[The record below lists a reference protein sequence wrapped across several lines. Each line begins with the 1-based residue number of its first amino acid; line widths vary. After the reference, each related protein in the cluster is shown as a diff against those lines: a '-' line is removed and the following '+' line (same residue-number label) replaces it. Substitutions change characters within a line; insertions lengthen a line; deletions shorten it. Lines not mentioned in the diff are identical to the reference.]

1 MCISKWMC
9 EFGWKSMDGLSVL
22 IMNPHLGCMALNAGK
37 YRANQKVSLVL
48 QRYEFYDV
56 GVATQESKELWM
68 K

>member
-1 MCISKWMC
+1 
-9 EFGWKSMDGLSVL
+9 MDGLSVL

-56 GVATQESKELWM
+56 GVATQESKEL
-68 K
+68 